1 MRNLSAREKLRRE
14 AAQRW
19 AIAAGVA
26 LVAGF
31 FLAWAVVASYGP
43 VRPRVECVMPLGT
56 GKYVAYFGYTNS
68 KAEVIAIPV
77 GDENE
82 VVGIVGLG
90 AAPDGQPTVFAPGSS
105 PAFPGAAFAVTFA
118 ASDKVRWTLGPR
130 TVVATRESAACPIPE
145 AQPLPP
151 PESVVLPKRIEVV
164 KLEPPPEPSKV
175 IEPPKDP
182 KPPEPPRSDPARPR
196 VRDPS
201 KPVPKQVAAKIE
213 PMPLMIEALSN
224 GPTDVRFTAGETTL
238 GDDRVLAPVDRAA
251 PASPPPTRVGVPGGT
266 ATPSREIVRTSARP
280 KTHPQGRWPD
290 DAPPRAGS
298 VTVRLSALV
307 GVDGKVK
314 SVKVI
319 AGAGGAFDREARAV
333 VQSVVFEPASEDG
346 LPVESWVPWVVEF
359 TPDQ

>member
-19 AIAAGVA
+19 GIAAGVA

-56 GKYVAYFGYTNS
+56 GTYVAYFGYANS
-68 KAEVIAIPV
+68 KAEVVAIPI
-77 GDENE
+77 GDDNE
-82 VVGIVGLG
+82 VVGPGT
-90 AAPDGQPTVFAPGSS
+90 APDGQPTVFAPGSS
-105 PAFPGAAFAVTFA
+105 PAFPSAAFAVTFA

-130 TVVATRESAACPIPE
+130 TVVATRDSAACPIPE

-164 KLEPPPEPSKV
+164 KLEPPPEPPKV

-182 KPPEPPRSDPARPR
+182 KPPEPPKSDPARPR
-196 VRDPS
+196 VKDPS
-201 KPVPKQVAAKIE
+201 KPVPKQVLVANVE

-224 GPTDVRFTAGETTL
+224 GPTDVVVTAGETTL
-238 GDDRVLAPVDRAA
+238 GDDRAFGTVQRSA
-251 PASPPPTRVGVPGGT
+251 PATTPPSDVGVPGGT
-266 ATPSREIVRTSARP
+266 GTPAREVVRRSARP
-280 KTHPQGRWPD
+280 KTRPQGRWPD

-298 VTVRLSALV
+298 VAVRLSALV

-333 VQSVVFEPASEDG
+333 VLSVVFEPASEDG
-346 LPVESWVPWVVEF
+346 VPVESWVPWVVEF
-359 TPDQ
+359 TPDE